1 MRKIDEIKIKKDIP
15 DIVSYINGLFDNA
28 ILDNV
33 SDIHIETT
41 KDYLLI
47 RFRKD

>member
-1 MRKIDEIKIKKDIP
+1 MKIHEIKINKNIADI
-15 DIVSYINGLFDNA
+15 IEYINDLFDSS
-28 ILDNV
+28 IKDNI

-41 KDYLLI
+41 REFILI

>member
-1 MRKIDEIKIKKDIP
+1 MDIQEIKINRDIP
-15 DIVSYINGLFDNA
+15 DIVEYINDLFDSS
-28 ILDNV
+28 IKSNV

-41 KDYLLI
+41 KDYILI